1 MKLRYVSFANLL
13 VLICTVNVFAA
24 PPQESTGTTKV
35 KTPLLDR
42 QLFFGNPQI
51 ASGQLSPD
59 GKFISF
65 MKAYNGIMNV
75 WVKDFA
81 EPFDSAR
88 PLTDSSRPLYGY
100 SWTDDGKYILY
111 AKDSDGDEN
120 INIFAVDP
128 KAAAPDGKKVPE
140 SRNLTPMKDVAA
152 QMIHASQNNPDLLW
166 VGLNDRDK
174 AWHDLYL
181 LKISS
186 GELSLLYKNTDRVT
200 GYEFDWD
207 DKLRL
212 VSRTDEAGN
221 TVLLRKDED
230 KLEPIYETSVTEG
243 AQVLGWDAKNN
254 NLYLET
260 NKGELDLTTVFVMDP
275 VTKAMTLLE
284 ADPEKRVDFGS
295 LELDRNTREI
305 ISTSYT
311 DDETRIYWKNK
322 TWEANYKFLKA
333 KFPGRE
339 ITFQSSTKDYS
350 KFLVAVHGDKYASE
364 AYYFDAKTRELIL
377 QYTPRPELK
386 AVEQHLAKM
395 TPVRYPSSDGLEIPG
410 YLTLPV
416 GLDPKNLPVVVLVH
430 GGPKGPRDEWGYD
443 PEVQFL
449 ANRGYAV
456 LQPNFRA
463 SGGYGKRFLNAGD
476 LQWGKLMQDDITW
489 GAKYLIEKG
498 IADDKRIAIMGG
510 SYGGYATLAGLAF
523 TPDLYACGV
532 DIVGPSNIFTLL
544 DSIPAYWESGRAFL
558 HGMVGDPETDEGKK
572 RIQEASPLFSAEKI
586 ARPLLIIQG
595 ANDPRV
601 KQAEADQ
608 IAIALRD
615 RGHDVSYLLA
625 DDEGHGFAKPVNRM
639 AMYAEAERFLAEKIG
654 GRYDALMPE
663 DVSKRLVELRVDI
676 SKVTYTK
683 PSEKKADDALPEIK
697 VQLKE
702 GVENW
707 DVKIAVQGQTI
718 PMKAKR
724 TYSKRDNNWVIS
736 EVISGGP
743 GSMSNVGTYSPELKT
758 LARTFQQGPMS
769 MSAKFADGQ
778 IQVQTEAQKKTLKFE
793 GALLCD
799 GPGQEAI
806 VQGLPLK
813 EGYVLVANLL
823 DLASMKIDVVEL
835 KVEGIETIDA
845 TKYLKVVISSVANP
859 VQKTTMWLDPQ
870 TKQTRRFE
878 QVLPE
883 AGNAV
888 LSRTLVD

>member
-1 MKLRYVSFANLL
+1 MKLQYVSLATLLMLSYTLNLH
-13 VLICTVNVFAA
+13 AA
-24 PPQESTGTTKV
+24 PPRYLTGTTKV
-35 KTPLLDR
+35 NTPLLDR

-75 WVKDFA
+75 WVKKFS

-100 SWTDDGKYILY
+100 SWTDDGRYILY
-111 AKDSDGDEN
+111 VKDSDGDEN
-120 INIFAVDP
+120 MNIFAVDP
-128 KAAAPDGKKVPE
+128 NVAAPDGKKVPE
-140 SRNLTPMKDVAA
+140 SRNLTPLKDVTA
-152 QMIHASQNNPDLLW
+152 QLMHSSQNNPDLLW
-166 VGLNDRDK
+166 VGLNERDQ

-181 LKISS
+181 LKIST
-186 GELSLLYKNTDRVT
+186 GELSLLYTNADRIT

-207 DKLRL
+207 DNLRL

-221 TVLLRKDED
+221 TVLLRKNGDD
-230 KLEPIYETSVTEG
+230 LEPIYETSVTEG
-243 AQVLGWDAKNN
+243 ASVLGWDPKNK
-254 NLYLET
+254 NLYLQT
-260 NKGELDLTTVFVMDP
+260 NKGDLDLTTVFVMDP
-275 VTKAMTLLE
+275 DTKTMTLFE
-284 ADPEKRVDFGS
+284 SDPEKRVDFGS

-311 DDETRIYWKNK
+311 DDATRFYWKNE
-322 TWEANYKFLKA
+322 TWEENYKFLKA

-339 ITFQSSTKDYS
+339 IIFQSSTKDYS
-350 KFLVAVHGDKYASE
+350 KFLVAVLGDKYASE
-364 AYYFDAKTRELIL
+364 AFYFDATTRELIL

-463 SGGYGKRFLNAGD
+463 SGGYGKKFLNAGD

-489 GAKYLIEKG
+489 GVKYLIEKE
-498 IADDKRIAIMGG
+498 IADKKRIAIMGG

-572 RIQEASPLFSAEKI
+572 RIEEASPLFSAAKI
-586 ARPLLIIQG
+586 SRPLLIIQG

-625 DDEGHGFAKPVNRM
+625 GDEGHGFAKPINRM
-639 AMYAEAERFLAEKIG
+639 AMYAETERFLAEKIG
-654 GRYDALMPE
+654 GRYDALMPD
-663 DVSKRLVELRVDI
+663 DVKKRLAELRVDI
-676 SKVTYTK
+676 SKVGSK
-683 PSEKKADDALPEIK
+683 
-697 VQLKE
+697 
-702 GVENW
+702 NN
-707 DVKIAVQGQTI
+707 DV
-718 PMKAKR
+718 
-724 TYSKRDNNWVIS
+724 D
-736 EVISGGP
+736 
-743 GSMSNVGTYSPELKT
+743 
-758 LARTFQQGPMS
+758 
-769 MSAKFADGQ
+769 
-778 IQVQTEAQKKTLKFE
+778 
-793 GALLCD
+793 
-799 GPGQEAI
+799 
-806 VQGLPLK
+806 
-813 EGYVLVANLL
+813 
-823 DLASMKIDVVEL
+823 
-835 KVEGIETIDA
+835 
-845 TKYLKVVISSVANP
+845 
-859 VQKTTMWLDPQ
+859 
-870 TKQTRRFE
+870 
-878 QVLPE
+878 
-883 AGNAV
+883 
-888 LSRTLVD
+888 